1 MEALLKDYKYK
12 TATYSF
18 IHKKEGDSLSFK
30 DKVIGITNVILVS
43 LSTTGNL
50 ISEMDSSNYY
60 KIPVNLSLSAILYFS
75 AFLSG
80 ISQYCNYSKNAE
92 KNYNS
97 HIRYSS
103 LFNKIER
110 CLATEN
116 ITRDIFNTLTEE
128 YDDIFKDSPC
138 VSGETVNHFNKNFIK
153 ENDSS
158 KTIPVQKSA
167 EEDFVRNT
175 LDPKVNFE
183 LERFM
188 KSLNDT
194 NT

>member
-1 MEALLKDYKYK
+1 MEALLEDYKYK
-12 TATYSF
+12 SASYSY
-18 IHKKEGDSLSFK
+18 IHKKEGDRLSFK
-30 DKVIGITNVILVS
+30 DKFIGITNVILVS

-50 ISEMDSSNYY
+50 VSEMNSSNYY
-60 KIPVNLSLSAILYFS
+60 KIPVNLSLSVILYFS

-80 ISQYCNYSKNAE
+80 ISQYCKYSKNAE

-110 CLATEN
+110 CLAVGN
-116 ITRDIFNTLTEE
+116 ITRDIFDTLAEE

-138 VSGETVNHFNKNFIK
+138 VSGESVEHFNKNFIK
-153 ENDSS
+153 ENDIS
-158 KTIPVQKSA
+158 KTVPKQTSA
-167 EEDFVRNT
+167 EEDVVKNT
-175 LDPKVNFE
+175 FDPKINFE